1 KKWNPDEPVTAFLHF
16 DLENLGSTDISIKLL
31 KKNLDTKFAL
41 SDDISYNLIQ
51 NNIHFLQEKLE
62 SMGFTCN
69 VTVTDADVKRDFVD
83 DFLKQ
88 DVKQT
93 KINGKQIMRYSFD
106 VRA

>member
-1 KKWNPDEPVTAFLHF
+1 
-16 DLENLGSTDISIKLL
+16 
-31 KKNLDTKFAL
+31 
-41 SDDISYNLIQ
+41 
-51 NNIHFLQEKLE
+51 
-62 SMGFTCN
+62 MGFTCN